1 LLESQAILT
10 IRYFLG
16 QALNDRKSIFAMQYS
31 INDEGRR
38 VARTSRPKP
47 LGQRLRNLDCV
58 TARLQLEANF
68 LCEFV
73 AAPIH
78 RQWCFSEILVRG
90 DFGCGSSFGFFA
102 A

>member
-1 LLESQAILT
+1 
-10 IRYFLG
+10 
-16 QALNDRKSIFAMQYS
+16 MQYS

-73 AAPIH
+73 VVLNDQNETASHQI
-78 RQWCFSEILVRG
+78 RLFLIKTIVSKEEKRRNIRRFGGGFYFNSLTIL
-90 DFGCGSSFGFFA
+90 F
-102 A
+102 